1 MCASSRSTQS
11 HERSEPPKSPRKPR
25 CRQTALSYADTDSQ
39 KLSLLRA
46 TGLILLA
53 AIALIFRPTSASAQ
67 ETVSRWLVLG
77 PVPTQRPALAPPGDS
92 VLLDATEYRFR
103 PPWPSAGAVTG
114 WLGRD
119 SLQWHDRE
127 TSDERLELVADGEE
141 ARAAYAVAYVSADRW
156 QKATVR
162 AELPNGARLTV
173 DGNPASDGSIVQL
186 RQGKHRLVVHTVHA
200 ANDTGSWSLR
210 VALESETDGAT
221 LVATVDPSRPP
232 GWMDLRDRTHFS
244 DVAVAPSGDRVA
256 VAVERVDQ
264 TNDEWSSR
272 LQVRSLPD
280 GEVITEIP
288 VATDIAGAAWSRG
301 GGRLAFAAPTDREDA
316 SGSDLWV
323 WRPGGESRRVLRAQE
338 GLSNITWGPD
348 GETIYFTGTV
358 GEAREP
364 DEDGV
369 TRITEVWQRPSFWGP
384 QSHLYAVDI
393 ETEDRRKLVGDPDHS
408 VNGPTL
414 SPDGTRLVFTRDVR
428 HNVRPHLKSE
438 IRILDLETGEARTLL
453 TLDEVSFGGPT
464 GFAWSPDGRGL
475 AFCAPLPVALEG
487 ESPEGDVARAETDEG
502 RRNRKASVYETELF
516 AVTVAE
522 PELRWLSEGFA
533 PAMGGGLGCQEIE
546 WSAEDGRIYVGA
558 EDGARTVL
566 SRTTSAVE
574 GENPSGSM
582 ELVDAPGHV
591 LGSHDL
597 SAARLVGTFESPTGP
612 PALYAL
618 DLTSGEAT
626 TLADPGL
633 PAGDQLRM
641 PDWESWSY
649 EDGDGHT
656 IEAWYWTP
664 PGFDPSGDY
673 PLIVHYYGG
682 TLAQKK
688 EFDEQLLWYASRG
701 YVVLMM
707 NPGGAPGYG
716 HEFSN
721 EHIDD
726 WGYPAGT
733 DIIRGVRRFASEHEF
748 IDDDRIGNFGGS
760 YGGFMTMHVLARTDT
775 LFRAAAERAGISGIT
790 GYWGTGW
797 SGYSYTDGTCP
808 GCYPWNRPD
817 VYVDR
822 SPIYQ
827 ADEISEPLLIMHG
840 TDDHNVPQH
849 QSEQIF
855 TALRALDTPVEYLRF
870 HGERHGIGSTPSV
883 RKRFEASILEWFD
896 RWLRDRPAAWNARWN
911 QESGKDG
918 H

>member
-1 MCASSRSTQS
+1 MRSSSRPTEFR
-11 HERSEPPKSPRKPR
+11 ERTEASEQIRSPR
-25 CRQTALSYADTDSQ
+25 CRHPSLSYVSTNGS
-39 KLSLLRA
+39 KLSMLRA

-53 AIALIFRPTSASAQ
+53 AVALICEPASVSAQ
-67 ETVSRWLVLG
+67 ETVSRWLLLG
-77 PVPTQRPALAPPGDS
+77 PVRAERPVLAPPGDS
-92 VLLDATEYRFR
+92 VLLDATEYRFGPR
-103 PPWPSAGAVTG
+103 WPSAGRVTG

-119 SLQWHDRE
+119 SLVWRDRS
-127 TSDERLELVADGEE
+127 TSGGRLELAARGEE
-141 ARAAYAVAYVSADRW
+141 AQTAYAVAYVSADRW
-156 QKATVR
+156 QEATVR
-162 AELPNGARLTV
+162 SDLPEGARLTV
-173 DGNPASDGSIVQL
+173 DGEPASDGSSVQL
-186 RQGKHRLVVHTVHA
+186 RQGKHRLSVHTVRA
-200 ANDTGSWSLR
+200 SEDTGSWSLR
-210 VALESETDGAT
+210 VSLEPKTDGAT
-221 LVATVDPSRPP
+221 LSATVDPTRPP
-232 GWMDLRDRTHFS
+232 GWMDLRDRTQFS
-244 DVAVAPSGDRVA
+244 DIVLAPSGERFAVGIEVVDRA
-256 VAVERVDQ
+256 
-264 TNDEWSSR
+264 NDEWSSR

-280 GEVITEIP
+280 GEVTSEIP
-288 VATDIAGAAWSRG
+288 VATDISGAAWSRDG
-301 GGRLAFAAPTDREDA
+301 ERLAFAAPTDQEDA
-316 SGSDLWV
+316 SGSDLWL
-323 WRPGGESRRVLRAQE
+323 WRPGGESRRLLRAQE
-338 GLSNITWGPD
+338 GLSDITWGPD
-348 GETIYFTGTV
+348 GETIYFTSTV

-364 DEDGV
+364 DDDGV

-384 QSHLYAVDI
+384 HSHLYAVNV
-393 ETEDRRKLVGDPDHS
+393 ETGNRRKLVGDPDHS

-428 HNVRPHLKSE
+428 HNVRPHLESE

-487 ESPEGDVARAETDEG
+487 ESPEGDVARAETGEG

-516 AVTVAE
+516 AVPISDPE
-522 PELRWLSEGFA
+522 PRWLSRDFP

-546 WSAEDGRIYVGA
+546 WSAENGRIYVGA

-566 SRTTSAVE
+566 SRTTSSVE
-574 GENPSGSM
+574 GSNPAGSM
-582 ELVDAPGHV
+582 ERVEATRHV

-597 SAARLVGTFESPTGP
+597 SATRLVGTFESPTSP
-612 PALYAL
+612 PALFAL
-618 DLTSGEAT
+618 DLNSGEAT
-626 TLADPGL
+626 KLSDPGL

-641 PDWESWSY
+641 PGWEAWSY
-649 EDGDGHT
+649 DDGDGHT

-664 PGFDPSGDY
+664 PGFDPSGEY

-688 EFDEQLLWYASRG
+688 GFDEQLLWYASRG

-808 GCYPWNRPD
+808 GCYPWNRTD
-817 VYVDR
+817 IYVER
-822 SPIYQ
+822 SPIYR
-827 ADEISEPLLIMHG
+827 ADEITEPLLIMHG
-840 TDDHNVPQH
+840 TNDHNVPQH

-896 RWLRDRPAAWNARWN
+896 RWLRDRPAAWNARWDA
-911 QESGKDG
+911 EGTSGR
-918 H
+918 